1 MRHIVVVVAA
11 LALLVGAGQAAAAPG
26 DSALELAGQAAASAQ
41 GAGAQSGASQSHPSN
56 TNVSVRVLSP
66 GNDGNVTQS
75 NTVSSNA
82 TAANANVTGQ
92 SATQTQGGSCGCAGG
107 TQATGQEAES
117 SQAATALSYAKQS
130 GASNK
135 NTPVRVL
142 SPGDNGDVS
151 QTNSVD
157 SDATAANI
165 NATGQSAD
173 QASAG
178 GSGTQAVGQD
188 ADSKQNAAAASAAEQ
203 KGAENTNISVRVL
216 SPGKDGDVTQS
227 NSVDSSAKAGNL
239 NLAGQKADQ
248 GQGGSGGTQ
257 AIGQDADNDQS
268 ATALSAAK
276 QDGATNRNIPVRV
289 LSRGDGGDVTQSN
302 SVDSSAAAG
311 NLNATKQY
319 ADQDQG
325 GKSKGECGCAS
336 DGIQAIGQ
344 EAKSEQSAGALS
356 VALQSGASNT
366 NTPVRVGSKGDDGDV
381 SQSNSVD
388 SKAKALNVNL
398 TGQNAD
404 QGQRGG
410 DCRCADGGTQ
420 AIGQKAKNDQSA
432 GAASLAAQS
441 GGHDRCGCGSSGNT
455 NTPVRVDS
463 KGDGGSVEQS
473 NSVDSTATAGNLN
486 LTWQLAGQG
495 QSGSGTQAI
504 GQEAKNE
511 QDALA
516 ASAALQSGASNTN
529 TPVRVDSKG
538 DDGDVAQ
545 SNSVDSKAT
554 ALNANL
560 TKQDADQSQYG
571 SSCGCGSDGIQAIGQ
586 EAKSEQGAAAFSL
599 GLQHGA
605 SNDNAPVRVDSK
617 GDGGSVDQSNSVDST
632 ATAAN
637 LNALKQDADQKQSGS
652 GGIQAIGQE
661 AKNEQA
667 AIGLSAALQF
677 GASNSNTPVRVD
689 SKGDSG
695 DVSQSN
701 SVDSDAT
708 GLNVNL
714 TKQDADQD
722 QGGRSKECGCHEGTG
737 IQAIGQEAKSEQ
749 GALAASLAA
758 QAGASNKN
766 APVGVDS
773 KGDGGSVDQS
783 NSVDSDA
790 TAANLNALKQ
800 DADQEQAGGGGIAIQ
815 AIGQSAKNEQA
826 AIGLSAALQFGAS
839 NRTARLRSA
848 ATTTARRIGTRT
860 TARPTVTES
869 DRKADGGDVTQS
881 NSVESDATALNINLT
896 KQDADQDQGGRSKE
910 CGCHDGTGIQAIGQ
924 EAKNEQ
930 GAFAGSLA
938 IQAFGRDKCGCPSG
952 GNSNTPVGVGSY
964 GSGGSVDQSNAA
976 SSSATALNLNALLQD
991 ADQDQSGGGGTQAVG
1006 QSAKNSQFAIG
1017 LSAALQLAA
1026 TNATGRSRAE

>member
-1 MRHIVVVVAA
+1 MRRIVAVVAA
-11 LALLVGAGQAAAAPG
+11 ALGLLVSAGQATAAPG
-26 DSALELAGQAAASAQ
+26 DSALELAAQAAASAQ
-41 GAGAQSGASQSHPSN
+41 GAGAQSGASQSQPSN
-56 TNVSVRVLSP
+56 KNVSVRVLSP
-66 GNDGNVTQS
+66 GDNGDVSQS
-75 NTVSSNA
+75 NTVSSDA

-92 SATQTQGGSCGCAGG
+92 SADQTQSGSCGCTGG
-107 TQATGQEAES
+107 TQATGQEADS

-130 GASNK
+130 GASNT
-135 NTPVRVL
+135 NIPVRVL
-142 SPGDNGDVS
+142 SPGDNGDVTQS
-151 QTNSVD
+151 NSVE
-157 SDATAANI
+157 SDATAVNA
-165 NATGQSAD
+165 NATGQSAE
-173 QASAG
+173 QAAA
-178 GSGTQAVGQD
+178 GSGTQAIGQD
-188 ADSKQNAAAASAAEQ
+188 AENKQDAAAASAAEQ

-216 SPGKDGDVTQS
+216 SPGNDGKVTQS

-276 QDGATNRNIPVRV
+276 QDGATNKNIPVRV
-289 LSRGDGGDVTQSN
+289 LSRGDGGDVSQSN

-311 NLNATKQY
+311 NLNVTKQY

-344 EAKSEQSAGALS
+344 DAKSEQSAGALS

-381 SQSNSVD
+381 SQSNSVE
-388 SKAKALNVNL
+388 SNATALNANL
-398 TGQNAD
+398 TGQKAD
-404 QGQRGG
+404 QEQSG
-410 DCRCADGGTQ
+410 DCRCASGGTQ
-420 AIGQKAKNDQSA
+420 AIGQEAKNDQSA
-432 GAASLAAQS
+432 AAASLAAQS

-473 NSVDSTATAGNLN
+473 NSVDSSAKAANLN
-486 LTWQLAGQG
+486 LTGQDADQAQG
-495 QSGSGTQAI
+495 GSGTQAI

-545 SNSVDSKAT
+545 SNSVDSHAK

-560 TKQDADQSQYG
+560 TKQDADQAQHG
-571 SSCGCGSDGIQAIGQ
+571 SSCGCGSDGTQAIGQ

-617 GDGGSVDQSNSVDST
+617 GDGGSVDQSNSVDSD

-637 LNALKQDADQKQSGS
+637 LNALKQDADQEQAGS

-667 AIGLSAALQF
+667 AIALSAALQH

-689 SKGDSG
+689 SKGDGG

-708 GLNVNL
+708 ALNVNL
-714 TKQDADQD
+714 TKQDADQK
-722 QGGRSKECGCHEGTG
+722 QGGRDKECGCHGTG

-758 QAGASNKN
+758 QAGASNEN
-766 APVGVDS
+766 APVRVDS

-839 NRTARLRSA
+839 NSNTPVAVDSK
-848 ATTTARRIGTRT
+848 GD
-860 TARPTVTES
+860 S
-869 DRKADGGDVTQS
+869 GDVSQS

-896 KQDADQDQGGRSKE
+896 KQDADQDQGGRGME
-910 CGCHDGTGIQAIGQ
+910 CGCHKAIGIQAIGQ

-930 GAFAGSLA
+930 GALAGSLA

-964 GSGGSVDQSNAA
+964 GSGGSVDQSNSAR
-976 SSSATALNLNALLQD
+976 SSASALNLNALFQD
-991 ADQDQSGGGGTQAVG
+991 ADQAQSGGGGTQAVG
-1006 QSAKNSQFAIG
+1006 QSAKNGQHAIG

-1026 TNATGRSRAE
+1026 KNAKGRSHAE

>member
-1 MRHIVVVVAA
+1 MRRIVVVVAA
-11 LALLVGAGQAAAAPG
+11 VLALLVSAGQATAAPG
-26 DSALELAGQAAASAQ
+26 DSALDLAGQAAANAQ
-41 GAGAQSGASQSHPSN
+41 GAGAGSGASQSQPSN
-56 TNVSVRVLSP
+56 KNVSVRVLSP
-66 GNDGNVTQS
+66 GDNGNVSQS

-92 SATQTQGGSCGCAGG
+92 SANQTQSGSCGCTGG
-107 TQATGQEAES
+107 TQATGQEADS

-130 GASNK
+130 GASNT
-135 NTPVRVL
+135 NIPVRVL

-151 QTNSVD
+151 QTNSVE

-165 NATGQSAD
+165 NATGQSAE
-173 QASAG
+173 QAAAG

-188 ADSKQNAAAASAAEQ
+188 ADSKQHAAAASAAEQ

-239 NLAGQKADQ
+239 NLAGQNATQ

-289 LSRGDGGDVTQSN
+289 LSKGDGGDVTQSN

-311 NLNATKQY
+311 NLNVTKQY

-325 GKSKGECGCAS
+325 GKSKHECGCAS

-344 EAKSEQSAGALS
+344 DAKSEQDAGALS

-398 TGQNAD
+398 TGQKAD
-404 QGQRGG
+404 QEQRGG
-410 DCRCADGGTQ
+410 DCRCADSGTQ

-432 GAASLAAQS
+432 AAASLAAQS

-473 NSVDSTATAGNLN
+473 NSVGSSAAAGNLN

-495 QSGSGTQAI
+495 QSGGGTQAI

-529 TPVRVDSKG
+529 APVRVDSKG

-545 SNSVDSKAT
+545 SNSVDSHAK

-560 TKQDADQSQYG
+560 TKQDADQAQRG
-571 SSCGCGSDGIQAIGQ
+571 SSCGCGSEGIQAIGQ

-617 GDGGSVDQSNSVDST
+617 GDGGSVDQSNSVDSD

-637 LNALKQDADQKQSGS
+637 LNALKQDADQEQSGS

-667 AIGLSAALQF
+667 AIALSAALQH

-689 SKGDSG
+689 SKGDGG

-708 GLNVNL
+708 ALNVNL
-714 TKQDADQD
+714 TKQDADQK
-722 QGGRSKECGCHEGTG
+722 QGGRDKECGCHGTG

-758 QAGASNKN
+758 QAGASNEN
-766 APVGVDS
+766 APVRVDS
-773 KGDGGSVDQS
+773 YGGGGSVDQS

-826 AIGLSAALQFGAS
+826 AKGLSAALQFGAS
-839 NRTARLRSA
+839 NSNSPVAVGGKDHRKADRYKDDRKA
-848 ATTTARRIGTRT
+848 DGYKG
-860 TARPTVTES
+860 

-881 NSVESDATALNINLT
+881 NSVESDATALNFNLT

-964 GSGGSVDQSNAA
+964 GSGGSVDQSNSAR
-976 SSSATALNLNALLQD
+976 SSATALNLNALFQD

-1026 TNATGRSRAE
+1026 KNATGRSRAE

>member
-1 MRHIVVVVAA
+1 MRRIVVVVAA
-11 LALLVGAGQAAAAPG
+11 ALGLLVSAGQATAAPG
-26 DSALELAGQAAASAQ
+26 DSALELAAQAAAAAQ
-41 GAGAQSGASQSHPSN
+41 GAGAQSGASQSQPSN
-56 TNVSVRVLSP
+56 KNVSVRVLSP
-66 GNDGNVTQS
+66 GDNGDVSQS

-82 TAANANVTGQ
+82 TAANANVTSQ
-92 SATQTQGGSCGCAGG
+92 SANQTQSGSCGCTGG
-107 TQATGQEAES
+107 TQAVGQEAES

-130 GASNK
+130 GASNT
-135 NTPVRVL
+135 NIPVRVL
-142 SPGDNGDVS
+142 SPGDNGNVTQS
-151 QTNSVD
+151 NSVE

-173 QASAG
+173 QTSAG

-188 ADSKQNAAAASAAEQ
+188 ADSKQHAAAASAAEQ

-216 SPGKDGDVTQS
+216 SPGKDGNVTQS
-227 NSVDSSAKAGNL
+227 NSVASSAKAGNL
-239 NLAGQKADQ
+239 NLAGQSATQ

-289 LSRGDGGDVTQSN
+289 LSKGDGGDVTQSN

-311 NLNATKQY
+311 NLNVTKQY

-336 DGIQAIGQ
+336 DGVQAIGQ

-356 VALQSGASNT
+356 LALQSGASNT

-381 SQSNSVD
+381 TQTNSVD

-398 TGQNAD
+398 TGQKAD
-404 QGQRGG
+404 QEQVGG
-410 DCRCADGGTQ
+410 DCHCAAGGTQ

-432 GAASLAAQS
+432 AAASLAAQS
-441 GGHDRCGCGSSGNT
+441 GGHDRCGCDSSGNT

-463 KGDGGSVEQS
+463 KGGGGSVEQT
-473 NSVDSTATAGNLN
+473 NSVGSSATAGNLN

-545 SNSVDSKAT
+545 SNSVNSHAT
-554 ALNANL
+554 ALNGNL
-560 TKQDADQSQYG
+560 TKQDADQAQRG

-605 SNDNAPVRVDSK
+605 SNDNAPVRVDSS
-617 GDGGSVDQSNSVDST
+617 GGGGSVDQSNSVDSA

-637 LNALKQDADQKQSGS
+637 LNALGQDADQ
-652 GGIQAIGQE
+652 
-661 AKNEQA
+661 
-667 AIGLSAALQF
+667 
-677 GASNSNTPVRVD
+677 T
-689 SKGDSG
+689 
-695 DVSQSN
+695 
-701 SVDSDAT
+701 
-708 GLNVNL
+708 
-714 TKQDADQD
+714 
-722 QGGRSKECGCHEGTG
+722 QG
-737 IQAIGQEAKSEQ
+737 
-749 GALAASLAA
+749 
-758 QAGASNKN
+758 
-766 APVGVDS
+766 
-773 KGDGGSVDQS
+773 
-783 NSVDSDA
+783 
-790 TAANLNALKQ
+790 
-800 DADQEQAGGGGIAIQ
+800 GGGGIAIQ

-826 AIGLSAALQFGAS
+826 AIGLSAALQHGAS
-839 NRTARLRSA
+839 NSNTPVAVGSGDHGKRDSYKDHRKAD
-848 ATTTARRIGTRT
+848 GYGD
-860 TARPTVTES
+860 E
-869 DRKADGGDVTQS
+869 RKADGGDVSQS
-881 NSVESDATALNINLT
+881 NSAESKATGLNINLT
-896 KQDADQDQGGRSKE
+896 NQDADQDQGGRSKE

-930 GAFAGSLA
+930 GALAGSLA

-952 GNSNTPVGVGSY
+952 GNSSTPVGVGSH
-964 GSGGSVDQSNAA
+964 GSGGSVDQSNSAR
-976 SSSATALNLNALLQD
+976 SSALAPNLNALFQD
-991 ADQDQSGGGGTQAVG
+991 ADQAQSGGGGTQAVG

-1026 TNATGRSRAE
+1026 KNATGRSRAE